1 MEVPG
6 VMAATAVTHP
16 VEADQ
21 AEVHQR
27 KLGDVAGVPLPL
39 LERDEVC
46 SSSHTS
52 HSLVRDQRL
61 STK

>member
-1 MEVPG
+1 MEVPR
-6 VMAATAVTHP
+6 VMAAIAVTHP

-52 HSLVRDQRL
+52 DKLRFSVVLP
-61 STK
+61 

>member
-6 VMAATAVTHP
+6 VMAAIAVTHQA
-16 VEADQ
+16 EADQ

-39 LERDEVC
+39 LEKDKVC
-46 SSSHTS
+46 LSNHTS
-52 HSLVRDQRL
+52 HSLVGDQRL
-61 STK
+61 LTK